1 MLKARQKLGK
11 YTIRRRLAEGGFAE
25 VYEALD
31 TIEGLP
37 VAIKLPHRRLVTPS
51 MLEEFRKEVRL
62 TSGLDHPNILPIKN
76 AQFIDGHFVIVYP
89 LGQCTLGDR
98 MRRRISYATRIDFV
112 EQMLQAIAYAH
123 SRKIIHCDLKPE
135 NLILFPGPRLRLT
148 DFGTSRLAQRTVVAS
163 GSGTV
168 GYVAPEQALGKTS
181 FRSDVFSLG
190 LIFYELLSGEL
201 PEWPYT
207 WPPPGYDR
215 LRRIAHLQFCAFL
228 RRALRLEQGRRF
240 ENAIQMLAAF
250 RRLKSRR
257 QILAPA
263 ARRRRAGRRN
273 GTTARDWRQL
283 RRNQFVRNFGPLLG
297 PLDACGR
304 CEGPVSEAML
314 ACPWCGVRRA
324 THKGKTRRRAR
335 CPRCKRGRN
344 LDWSFCPWCY
354 GPGFRKVS
362 DRSYKDSTYAA
373 RCTNPACS
381 RKSLSPFM
389 RYCPWCRRR
398 VRRHWRIAD
407 SKDRCKRCGWGVL
420 PGFWRFCPWC
430 DKALPAS
437 HPASR

>member
-1 MLKARQKLGK
+1 MLG
-11 YTIRRRLAEGGFAE
+11 
-25 VYEALD
+25 
-31 TIEGLP
+31 
-37 VAIKLPHRRLVTPS
+37 
-51 MLEEFRKEVRL
+51 
-62 TSGLDHPNILPIKN
+62 
-76 AQFIDGHFVIVYP
+76 
-89 LGQCTLGDR
+89 
-98 MRRRISYATRIDFV
+98 
-112 EQMLQAIAYAH
+112 AIAYAH

-135 NLILFPGPRLRLT
+135 NLILFPGPRLRLA

-190 LIFYELLSGEL
+190 LVIYELFSGEL

-215 LRRIAHLQFCAFL
+215 LRRSAHLQFCALL

-250 RRLKSRR
+250 QRLKSRG

-263 ARRRRAGRRN
+263 ARRRRTRRKN
-273 GTTARDWRQL
+273 GKEARDWKLL
-283 RRNQFVRNFGPLLG
+283 RRHQFVRKFRRLLG
-297 PLDACGR
+297 PFNPCGR
-304 CEGPVSEAML
+304 CEGPLSEAML
-314 ACPWCGVRRA
+314 ACPWCGVRRS
-324 THKGKTRRRAR
+324 THKGGTRRRAR

-354 GPGFRKVS
+354 GSGFRTVS
-362 DRSYKDSTYAA
+362 DRSYKDPASTA
-373 RCTNPACS
+373 RCANPACS
-381 RKSLSPFM
+381 RKSLAPFM
-389 RYCPWCRRR
+389 RYCPWCHRR
-398 VRRHWRIAD
+398 VRRRWKIAD
-407 SKDRCKRCGWGVL
+407 SKDSCSRCGWGVL

-430 DKALPAS
+430 GKALPPS